1 MSDAE
6 REREFLAQTRR
17 ALDDS
22 AAEIDP
28 ATRARLRAGRA
39 DALHRAKRK
48 PLRWLPAASLATA
61 AAAVALA
68 LALWRGNAPPLA
80 QPAEDLTPLTAD
92 DDLDLYLDLDLYTW
106 LEEDAD
112 AG

>member
-6 REREFLAQTRR
+6 REREFLAQARR
-17 ALDDS
+17 ALDET

-28 ATRARLRAGRA
+28 ATRARLRAGRRL
-39 DALHRAKRK
+39 ALRGPTRERA
-48 PLRWLPAASLATA
+48 RWLPAAGLATA

-68 LALWRGNAPPLA
+68 LVLVRRDAPPLA
-80 QPAEDLTPLTAD
+80 QRTDALSPITAD